1 MYIWNFAEALSC
13 STDERAAV
21 EPDALRALRAHEGDA
36 RFEPRDARNVVRP
49 CLQTVGKKV
58 RHALTQRFAA
68 CAALNERE
76 RVAATEQQPRPLR
89 AVKSF
94 MPRHGKECGRERGKV
109 DRQRARGLRRV
120 DDERHACAAAE
131 LRDALNW

>member
-1 MYIWNFAEALSC
+1 M
-13 STDERAAV
+13 
-21 EPDALRALRAHEGDA
+21 
-36 RFEPRDARNVVRP
+36 RP

-58 RHALTQRFAA
+58 RHALAQRFAA

-76 RVAATEQQPRPLR
+76 RVAAAEQQPRPLR
-89 AVKSF
+89 AVKSL

-120 DDERHACAAAE
+120 DDERHACATAE